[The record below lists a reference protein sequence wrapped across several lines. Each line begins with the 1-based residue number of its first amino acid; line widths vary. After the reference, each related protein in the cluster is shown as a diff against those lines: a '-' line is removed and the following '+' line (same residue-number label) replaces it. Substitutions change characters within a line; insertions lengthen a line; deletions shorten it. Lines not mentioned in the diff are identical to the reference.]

1 MHIIKITTPIAADKL
16 EVAFCT
22 QEEIWLYMN
31 MKVVYQST
39 EGAVF
44 QLYIQKFLFFVM
56 AAILDTGR
64 R

>member
-31 MKVVYQST
+31 MKVVHQST

-44 QLYIQKFLFFVM
+44 QLYIHDQYKFTNNHIF
-56 AAILDTGR
+56 G
-64 R
+64 